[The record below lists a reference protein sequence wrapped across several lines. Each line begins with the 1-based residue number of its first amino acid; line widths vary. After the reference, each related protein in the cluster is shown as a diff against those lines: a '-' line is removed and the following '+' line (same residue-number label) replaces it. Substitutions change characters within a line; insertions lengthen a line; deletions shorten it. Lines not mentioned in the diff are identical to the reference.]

1 MQKGNRVLQ
10 VGSVVRYSY
19 CGWQQDETYM
29 TSAICDSECV
39 ICNCCMY
46 YGMKSAICC
55 KVMSVLCAD
64 YTACVIEYE

>member
-1 MQKGNRVLQ
+1 MYFFSRT
-10 VGSVVRYSY
+10 
-19 CGWQQDETYM
+19 ETYM